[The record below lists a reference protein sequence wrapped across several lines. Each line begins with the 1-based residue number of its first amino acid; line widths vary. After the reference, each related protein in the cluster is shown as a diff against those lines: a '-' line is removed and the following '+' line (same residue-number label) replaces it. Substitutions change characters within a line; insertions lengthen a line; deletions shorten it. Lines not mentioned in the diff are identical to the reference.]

1 MLSKIHKVR
10 CFLWRQNNPEVN
22 YSPLSDLQ
30 GECFYRKYHA
40 AGNGKGGVGS
50 G

>member
-1 MLSKIHKVR
+1 MLPLETKQSRGK
-10 CFLWRQNNPEVN
+10 LL
-22 YSPLSDLQ
+22 PLSDLQ